1 MWETIILKKKEIEEY
16 KKDKQVD
23 KSKISSD
30 GSKNNPFSTKDI
42 KITNAPIT
50 LFSLID
56 KLKYNEID
64 LNPDFQ
70 RNGNLWDNIKMSR
83 LIESILLKLPLPVF
97 YFDVKDDSKWI
108 VVDGLQRLW
117 TLKKFVLG
125 DDEGKKLKLR
135 DLEFLKHLNGKFYD
149 DLDRPLQR
157 IIDATQVITYQIE
170 AQTPKEVRYSIF
182 NRINTGGLT
191 LKPQEIR
198 QALNQKNKGVKFL
211 KELTEIEIFK
221 KVVKQNP
228 KRMRDREVV
237 LIFLL
242 FKLGLFENQ
251 EYSKIQKYLDK
262 AMEEVDS
269 IVDDNKFLELKN
281 SLIDSL
287 NFIIKVFGKEF
298 TFSLSIA
305 DKKLSKT
312 FNQSLFD
319 VITVTFSEI
328 DDKEKFL
335 DKKDVFLKKF
345 KNKISNE
352 ENEFRI
358 AITKGTSDRNT
369 ILTRFRIMRNLI
381 DEVLNED

>member
-1 MWETIILKKKEIEEY
+1 MDKEI
-16 KKDKQVD
+16 
-23 KSKISSD
+23 SKNE
-30 GSKNNPFSTKDI
+30 SKNNPFSTKDI

-56 KLKYNEID
+56 KLKFDEID

-70 RNGNLWDNIKMSR
+70 RNADLWDNRRMSR

-97 YFDVKDDSKWI
+97 YFDVKDDTKWI
-108 VVDGLQRLW
+108 VVDGLQRLS
-117 TLKKFVLG
+117 TLKKFIIG
-125 DDEGKKLKLR
+125 DDKGKKLKLK

-149 DLDRPLQR
+149 ELDRPLQR

-182 NRINTGGLT
+182 NRINTGGLS
-191 LKPQEIR
+191 LNAQEIR
-198 QALNQKNKGVKFL
+198 QALNQKNQGVSFL
-211 KELTEIEIFK
+211 KRITEIDVFK
-221 KVVKQNP
+221 NVVKQNP

-242 FKLGLFENQ
+242 FKLGLFESK

-262 AMEEVDS
+262 AMEELDS
-269 IVDDNKFLELKN
+269 IVNNGEFLKLEN
-281 SLIDSL
+281 SLKDSL
-287 NFIIKVFGKEF
+287 LFIIKIFGNDF
-298 TFSLSIA
+298 TFSLSIG
-305 DKKLSKT
+305 DKNLSKT

-328 DDKEKFL
+328 EDKERFL
-335 DKKDVFLKKF
+335 DRKDIFLQKF
-345 KNKISNE
+345 KDKISNE
-352 ENEFRI
+352 DDEFRI

-369 ILTRFRIMRNLI
+369 ILTRFKIMRSLI
-381 DEVLNED
+381 DEVLNEN

>member
-1 MWETIILKKKEIEEY
+1 VINNEREEY
-16 KKDKQVD
+16 KQNKKVD
-23 KSKISSD
+23 E
-30 GSKNNPFSTKDI
+30 SKNNPFSTKDI

-70 RNGNLWDNIKMSR
+70 RNADLWDNVRMSR

-97 YFDVKDDSKWI
+97 YFDVEDDSKWI
-108 VVDGLQRLW
+108 VVDGLQRLS
-117 TLKKFVLG
+117 TLKNFVLG
-125 DDEGKKLKLR
+125 DENGKKLKLR
-135 DLEFLKHLNGKFYD
+135 DLEFLEHLNGKFYD
-149 DLDRPLQR
+149 DLERPLQR

-198 QALNQKNKGVKFL
+198 QALNQKNNGVKFL

-221 KVVKQNP
+221 KVVKQKP
-228 KRMRDREVV
+228 KRMRDRELV

-242 FKLGLFENQ
+242 FKLGLFESE

-287 NFIIKVFGKEF
+287 NFIIKVFGDDF
-298 TFSLSIA
+298 IFSLSIA
-305 DKKLSKT
+305 DKNLSKT

-328 DDKEKFL
+328 ENKEKFL
-335 DKKDVFLKKF
+335 DKKDIFLKKF
-345 KNKISNE
+345 IEKISNE
-352 ENEFRI
+352 EDEFRI

-381 DEVLNED
+381 DEVLNEN